1 MRFTVTLMADTAPQP
16 DPTHRRTIVGR
27 PRFAG
32 TVGAVVFLWASFW
45 PTLMPRTFL
54 TQGAMSGL
62 SAAIGYAIFTLFG
75 WLVGLVLSHREISIG
90 ASARRAAWIVLGVI
104 GGAAVAIG
112 GLGMWVRWQN
122 DQRDL
127 LGMNDL
133 SVAIAI
139 PMLVVAAIVFVVF
152 VLIGR
157 LIGRGVVHLYR
168 LISRALSPQ
177 FAVAATA
184 GAVVL
189 IAAFL
194 VNDVVADRFT
204 DWANS
209 AFGTIDDG
217 TAEGIEQPD
226 SPTVSGSPDSLAD
239 WDTLGLQGRT
249 FVASATPS
257 STIIEFQDSIGNDV
271 EVVEPIRV
279 YAGIDSADDVQ
290 DRADLAVAEL
300 ERTGAFDRDV
310 LAVVTVT
317 GTGWID
323 PDAAEALEVMHAGNT
338 AMVGIQYSF
347 LPSWIATLLADGA
360 STEAGAV
367 LFDTVYETWAELPE
381 SDRPELIIYGLSLG
395 SHGAEA
401 AFAGTTADNSIA
413 NLTARADGA
422 LLGGP
427 TNANEVWAQI
437 TTDREDGSPVWK
449 PEYDGGATVRF
460 ANGADDLVDVD
471 PAWEAPRLLY
481 VQHPSDP
488 VTFWNVSDF
497 WSPPPWMDD
506 PRGPD
511 VPEGG
516 PWFPIVTGL
525 QGVFDLMAGFGAPA
539 GHGHDYRLAWP
550 GAWAQVVP
558 PNEWV
563 ASDTEALSTFLAD
576 QRAAADAASGN

>member
-1 MRFTVTLMADTAPQP
+1 
-16 DPTHRRTIVGR
+16 
-27 PRFAG
+27 
-32 TVGAVVFLWASFW
+32 
-45 PTLMPRTFL
+45 
-54 TQGAMSGL
+54 
-62 SAAIGYAIFTLFG
+62 
-75 WLVGLVLSHREISIG
+75 
-90 ASARRAAWIVLGVI
+90 
-104 GGAAVAIG
+104 
-112 GLGMWVRWQN
+112 
-122 DQRDL
+122 
-127 LGMNDL
+127 
-133 SVAIAI
+133 
-139 PMLVVAAIVFVVF
+139 MLVVATIVFVVF
-152 VLIGR
+152 ALIGR

-177 FAVAATA
+177 FAVAATV
-184 GAVVL
+184 GAVFLVG
-189 IAAFL
+189 AFV
-194 VNDVVADRFT
+194 VNDVVADGFR

-209 AFGTIDDG
+209 AFSTVDDG
-217 TAEGIEQPD
+217 TADGIEQPE
-226 SPTVSGSPDSLAD
+226 SPTVSGSPDSLAE

-249 FVASATPS
+249 FVASATPTG
-257 STIIEFQDSIGNDV
+257 TISEFQDSIGNDV

-279 YAGIDSADDVQ
+279 YAGIDTADDVQ

-323 PDAAEALEVMHAGNT
+323 PDAAEALEVLHGGNT

-381 SDRPELIIYGLSLG
+381 DDRPRLIIYGLSLG
-395 SHGAEA
+395 SYGAEA
-401 AFAGTTADNSIA
+401 AFAGQTAENSIA

-427 TNANEVWAQI
+427 TNDNEVWGQI
-437 TTDREDGSPVWK
+437 TAERDEGSPVWK
-449 PEYDGGATVRF
+449 PVYEGGTTVRF
-460 ANGADDLVDVD
+460 ANGADELIELD
-471 PAWEAPRLLY
+471 PSWEGPRLLY
-481 VQHPSDP
+481 VQHGSDP
-488 VTFWNVSDF
+488 VTFWNTTDF

-525 QGVFDLMAGFGAPA
+525 QGVFDLMAGFAAPP

-558 PNEWV
+558 PEGWT
-563 ASDTEALSTFLAD
+563 AADTEALNTFLAD
-576 QRAAADAASGN
+576 QRATADATSGS

>member
-45 PTLMPRTFL
+45 PTLMPRTFV

-75 WLVGLVLSHREISIG
+75 WLAGLVLSHREFSIG
-90 ASARRAAWIVLGVI
+90 ASARRAGWIVLGVI

-204 DWANS
+204 DWANR
-209 AFGTIDDG
+209 AFGTIDEMI
-217 TAEGIEQPD
+217 AA
-226 SPTVSGSPDSLAD
+226 V
-239 WDTLGLQGRT
+239 
-249 FVASATPS
+249 
-257 STIIEFQDSIGNDV
+257 GN
-271 EVVEPIRV
+271 
-279 YAGIDSADDVQ
+279 
-290 DRADLAVAEL
+290 
-300 ERTGAFDRDV
+300 
-310 LAVVTVT
+310 
-317 GTGWID
+317 
-323 PDAAEALEVMHAGNT
+323 
-338 AMVGIQYSF
+338 
-347 LPSWIATLLADGA
+347 
-360 STEAGAV
+360 
-367 LFDTVYETWAELPE
+367 
-381 SDRPELIIYGLSLG
+381 
-395 SHGAEA
+395 
-401 AFAGTTADNSIA
+401 
-413 NLTARADGA
+413 
-422 LLGGP
+422 
-427 TNANEVWAQI
+427 
-437 TTDREDGSPVWK
+437 
-449 PEYDGGATVRF
+449 
-460 ANGADDLVDVD
+460 
-471 PAWEAPRLLY
+471 
-481 VQHPSDP
+481 
-488 VTFWNVSDF
+488 
-497 WSPPPWMDD
+497 
-506 PRGPD
+506 
-511 VPEGG
+511 
-516 PWFPIVTGL
+516 
-525 QGVFDLMAGFGAPA
+525 
-539 GHGHDYRLAWP
+539 
-550 GAWAQVVP
+550 
-558 PNEWV
+558 
-563 ASDTEALSTFLAD
+563 
-576 QRAAADAASGN
+576 